1 MSTTTMTAFAERAV
15 LIGRANAIER
25 ERQRV
30 EHRRDGRP
38 HLSPETRE
46 ALTRAAA
53 LLSLAAD
60 DLREAAGMEVDG

>member
-1 MSTTTMTAFAERAV
+1 MSTTTKLPDWAV
-15 LIGRANAIER
+15 LMSRAFAIER

-30 EHRRDGRP
+30 EHRRDSRRG
-38 HLSPETRE
+38 LSPDTRE

>member
-1 MSTTTMTAFAERAV
+1 MSTTMMSPDWAV
-15 LIGRANAIER
+15 LMSRAYAIER

-30 EHRRDGRP
+30 EHRRDSRRG
-38 HLSPETRE
+38 LSPETRE

-60 DLREAAGMEVDG
+60 DLREAAGMEADG

>member
-1 MSTTTMTAFAERAV
+1 MSTTTKLPDWAV
-15 LIGRANAIER
+15 LMSRAFAIER

-30 EHRRDGRP
+30 EHRRDSRRG
-38 HLSPETRE
+38 LSPETRE

-60 DLREAAGMEVDG
+60 DLREAAGMEADG

>member
-1 MSTTTMTAFAERAV
+1 MSTTTKLPDWAV
-15 LIGRANAIER
+15 LMSRAFAIER

-30 EHRRDGRP
+30 EHRRDSRRG
-38 HLSPETRE
+38 LSPETRE

-60 DLREAAGMEVDG
+60 DLREAAGMEMDG

>member
-1 MSTTTMTAFAERAV
+1 MSTTTMPPDWTVLMSQAFA
-15 LIGRANAIER
+15 IEC

-30 EHRRDGRP
+30 EHRRDSRRG
-38 HLSPETRE
+38 LSPETRE

-60 DLREAAGMEVDG
+60 DLREAAGMEADG